1 MGTALLR
8 HYSALIAFDSR
19 SSSSRNIASMRFLIS
34 IVLIE
39 PREGGEAAIASGGG
53 RGEGVHVSAFCLLR
67 RRVPRGGRRVRPRGG
82 RLDQERGEY

>member
-39 PREGGEAAIASGGG
+39 PREGAKPRLRAEV
-53 RGEGVHVSAFCLLR
+53 GVVKVFM
-67 RRVPRGGRRVRPRGG
+67 
-82 RLDQERGEY
+82 